1 MASTTF
7 TIPTWLDDIDRSV
20 LEEPL
25 EVPTRVQPFPKRDR
39 ACSLSVELFD
49 PFRVLAKKR
58 LLDEQR
64 MVRLKS
70 FDELLRHRLM
80 QSAVEVDSSIHAK
93 RLHSLESFHA
103 RFEYLG
109 RVEPSNIF
117 GGIHL
122 NGSETLRQTF
132 FGCAFDIARPIAANP
147 GIHIYPVA
155 DFAS

>member
-70 FDELLRHRLM
+70 FGELLRHRLM

-103 RFEYLG
+103 RFEYLR
-109 RVEPSNIF
+109 RVQPPNIL
-117 GGIHL
+117 GSIHL
-122 NGSETLRQTF
+122 DRPEPLRQTF
-132 FGCAFDIARPIAANP
+132 FRCVLNIAWSIAANP
-147 GIHIYPVA
+147 SVHVDSVA
-155 DFAS
+155 DFAT